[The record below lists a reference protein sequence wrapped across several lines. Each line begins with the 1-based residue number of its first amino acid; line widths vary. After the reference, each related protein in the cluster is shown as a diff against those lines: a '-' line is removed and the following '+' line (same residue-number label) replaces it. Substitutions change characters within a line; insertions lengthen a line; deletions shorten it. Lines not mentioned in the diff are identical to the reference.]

1 MLAHRVART
10 PLSAA
15 GTSMQFLA
23 KSKTAVYKAHVM
35 APVGTR
41 ILSTS
46 QSEPKKVTV
55 APIIQQRKDRPL
67 VPTFSIYE
75 PELTWC
81 LSGLHRVTGTAV
93 AVGFYGGAIAYTLGP
108 LFGLGFDSADVISMI
123 APIPDAAKI
132 AGKFIIALPFTFH
145 SLNGIRHL
153 IWDTATALTLKG
165 VYTTGYTVMGLSMV
179 SAAIF
184 AFM

>member
-46 QSEPKKVTV
+46 QSDPKKVVV

-81 LSGLHRVTGTAV
+81 LSGLHRVTGAAV

-108 LFGLGFDSADVISMI
+108 LFGLGFDSADVTSMI
-123 APIPDAAKI
+123 ATIPDAAKI
-132 AGKFIIALPFTFH
+132 AGKFVIAFPFTFH

-153 IWDTATALTLKG
+153 IWDTASALTLKG
-165 VYTTGYTVMGLSMV
+165 VYTTGYTVMGLSIA
-179 SAAIF
+179 SAAIL